1 MEQSRRKDDRL
12 LSPPESHSHCIE
24 VALGKG
30 VTMRVYCFF
39 GDILVYSF
47 MALVFILM
55 LPLEVNLKDR
65 SSGKRMK

>member
-1 MEQSRRKDDRL
+1 
-12 LSPPESHSHCIE
+12 
-24 VALGKG
+24 
-30 VTMRVYCFF
+30 MRVYCFF